1 MSTTI
6 LACNNCNTT
15 SEKGSISVLK
25 GCIINNNEKKK
36 EQSINSSD
44 ENNNSTNHLEI
55 IDYPYS
61 NSNEEETFKPNDI
74 DSKTGQEIDF
84 LDVKLNN
91 NYIGRNFQVN
101 ALNNSSG
108 IINNED
114 SITQN
119 KNLLKNLYSNYNKE
133 NNDKENK
140 DKENKNK
147 NKENN
152 DKENID
158 KEIKDKDNIDK
169 ENKDKEIKDKEN
181 NYKENNDKG
190 NKDKKNN
197 DKGNND
203 MEKNNKD
210 NININNINNINNNII
225 NNNINK
231 DNSLGNDNKS
241 PKNNSNNMEL
251 FNDEKNKNYRNIVLK
266 VDIPFPNTDTFI
278 IKSSN
283 NKKELELMKTDESQE
298 RIINKRKIK
307 NIKIKKLS
315 SSKNKT
321 NETCVYSKVK
331 KKLNI
336 KSDLI
341 PYNKNKNLIINT
353 NDIYNKKNN
362 NGEKNDIVLF
372 SQKIKSVN
380 RNKIKKLNEK
390 IVGERKTSLKNDSK
404 TKPFKVYKSHNKKES
419 IATPLV
425 QNNLL
430 NETQNY
436 KQILFKI
443 CKINY
448 ICRNTISNY
457 GDKTNKYT
465 NFLNLK
471 KYGNQCLNLTSKT
484 YVNPFENI
492 GKKKL
497 MKNLKNLHPI
507 QLKRKVKL

>member
-1 MSTTI
+1 
-6 LACNNCNTT
+6 
-15 SEKGSISVLK
+15 
-25 GCIINNNEKKK
+25 
-36 EQSINSSD
+36 
-44 ENNNSTNHLEI
+44 
-55 IDYPYS
+55 
-61 NSNEEETFKPNDI
+61 
-74 DSKTGQEIDF
+74 
-84 LDVKLNN
+84 
-91 NYIGRNFQVN
+91 
-101 ALNNSSG
+101 
-108 IINNED
+108 
-114 SITQN
+114 
-119 KNLLKNLYSNYNKE
+119 
-133 NNDKENK
+133 
-140 DKENKNK
+140 
-147 NKENN
+147 
-152 DKENID
+152 
-158 KEIKDKDNIDK
+158 
-169 ENKDKEIKDKEN
+169 
-181 NYKENNDKG
+181 
-190 NKDKKNN
+190 
-197 DKGNND
+197 
-203 MEKNNKD
+203 
-210 NININNINNINNNII
+210 
-225 NNNINK
+225 
-231 DNSLGNDNKS
+231 
-241 PKNNSNNMEL
+241 
-251 FNDEKNKNYRNIVLK
+251 
-266 VDIPFPNTDTFI
+266 
-278 IKSSN
+278 
-283 NKKELELMKTDESQE
+283 MKTDESQE